1 MASTPTRTYTQTKRA
16 AGTEQ
21 TRRAILDAAQS
32 LFRDEHRADPSL
44 ERVAERAGCSTRS
57 VIRHFGSKEGLVEA
71 AIADGVGA
79 KAESRRAEPGDV
91 AGAIRLLVD
100 HYEEMGDDVVAWL
113 ASAERYSLA
122 RQVTEQGTSMHRE
135 WIDAVFAPDLEVLA
149 PAARRGRR
157 AALATV
163 TDVYVWQLLRRREGL
178 GRAATEAAILALVE
192 AARRGG
198 GPGDPAPSARR
209 GGAGGDAAPAERQA
223 PRAGRRR

>member
-1 MASTPTRTYTQTKRA
+1 MGTRTYTQTRRA
-16 AGTEQ
+16 DATEQ
-21 TRRAILDAAQS
+21 TRRAILDAAQA
-32 LFRDEHRADPSL
+32 LFREEHRADPSL
-44 ERVAERAGCSTRS
+44 EAVAARAGCSARS

-100 HYEEMGDDVVAWL
+100 HYEEMGDDVVGWL
-113 ASAERYSLA
+113 ASAERYPLA
-122 RQVTEQGTSMHRE
+122 RQVTEQGTAMHRE
-135 WIDAVFAPDLEVLA
+135 WVAAVFAADLEPLA
-149 PAARRGRR
+149 PAARRARR

-178 GRAATEAAILALVE
+178 GRGATEAVILALVE

-198 GPGDPAPSARR
+198 GPGDAAPAKCRSAS
-209 GGAGGDAAPAERQA
+209 GDAAAERPA
-223 PRAGRRR
+223 PRAGR